1 MADPSNGITFRTIQ
15 EAMPEY
21 HISDDLV
28 RGVVAAMP
36 PPAAGI
42 CHAWRRERLAR
53 VVDEVAARVPMD
65 AAQGHLAGQLVVVEF
80 LALEMLERVTTWA
93 LPLAERRLASRTSD
107 DLTRSISRLER
118 TLERRQ
124 MRVMPFRDVGAA
136 AGFDLDM
143 LDRVWCRGMPAA
155 GAEPVAPPAAPE
167 RAAPPAPETPE
178 PVTPPAE
185 GAKAM
190 AGQAMAG
197 QAMAGQA
204 MAGQAMAGRA
214 MAGRPMAG
222 QAMGAGDPAG
232 HDARGRA
239 GVTVE
244 QGDGW
249 SLEHWPAGAGAA
261 VASGAETHDELARPV
276 AAAAPAMAKAP
287 VTKAPGLDRAATDRP
302 GSRRVS

>member
-21 HISDDLV
+21 HISNDLV

-143 LDRVWCRGMPAA
+143 LDRVWCRGVP

-167 RAAPPAPETPE
+167 PEVAPAPETAE
-178 PVTPPAE
+178 VATPPAE

-190 AGQAMAG
+190 AGR
-197 QAMAGQA
+197 
-204 MAGQAMAGRA
+204 AMAGRA
-214 MAGRPMAG
+214 MAGQATAG
-222 QAMGAGDPAG
+222 RATAGRAMGAGDPAG

-239 GVTVE
+239 GVTLE

-261 VASGAETHDELARPV
+261 VASGPVTHDELARPV
-276 AAAAPAMAKAP
+276 AAAAPAMAKARMTNAP
-287 VTKAPGLDRAATDRP
+287 VTKAPVTKVDRAATDRP
-302 GSRRVS
+302 GSRGGA

>member
-21 HISDDLV
+21 HISNDLV

-107 DLTRSISRLER
+107 DLTRSITRLER

-143 LDRVWCRGMPAA
+143 LDRVWCRGVPR
-155 GAEPVAPPAAPE
+155 AEPVAQPAAPG
-167 RAAPPAPETPE
+167 PE
-178 PVTPPAE
+178 VATPPAE
-185 GAKAM
+185 GAT
-190 AGQAMAG
+190 
-197 QAMAGQA
+197 
-204 MAGQAMAGRA
+204 AMAGRA
-214 MAGRPMAG
+214 MAGRATAG
-222 QAMGAGDPAG
+222 RAMGAGDPGG

-239 GVTVE
+239 GVTLE

-261 VASGAETHDELARPV
+261 VASGSVTHDELARPV
-276 AAAAPAMAKAP
+276 AAAAAMTQAP
-287 VTKAPGLDRAATDRP
+287 VTKATMTKVPVTKAPMTKAPRVDRAATDRP
-302 GSRRVS
+302 GSRGGA